1 MPTSFTSPPKTL
13 KVVPD
18 GMKLRR
24 YQKEGV
30 KRIVSQARTLLADEP
45 GLGKTCQALVAS
57 NIWRNPAIVIVC
69 PACITLNWEKEF
81 RMWDIHNREVL
92 IVGDKVKKYSGE
104 PVVVVSYESQKKVF
118 PLLKDL
124 LATSSATTP
133 SLLIA
138 DEFHYA
144 KNWEAQRTDNLINKL
159 LPQFHLFIGI
169 TGTPMTNKV
178 PDLHPLVSACVP
190 DLFPGFKTFCE
201 TYSHPVFDGYAVQYR
216 GARNITKL
224 KRKLAT
230 FMIRR
235 YKEDVLKDLPDKTYI
250 EHNIEIDRKVAQQ
263 SLEYVSYVQKLLND
277 EKPGELPASEKE
289 ALASVRREL
298 GVEKIPGVVEYSN
311 MLLNGG
317 SKPLVIFAYHRE
329 VVETIEAELKV
340 AGFRAAKIYGGTS
353 STAKHNLVDKF
364 QSGELDCLVLGIQAA
379 GVGITLT
386 ASSTVVVAEL
396 SYVPADM
403 QQAIDRIHRFGQK
416 NACMIHFC
424 LAEDSLDSRIWAT
437 LLQKVKVINKVI
449 GRT

>member
-144 KNWEAQRTDNLINKL
+144 KN
-159 LPQFHLFIGI
+159 
-169 TGTPMTNKV
+169 
-178 PDLHPLVSACVP
+178 
-190 DLFPGFKTFCE
+190 
-201 TYSHPVFDGYAVQYR
+201 
-216 GARNITKL
+216 
-224 KRKLAT
+224 
-230 FMIRR
+230 
-235 YKEDVLKDLPDKTYI
+235 
-250 EHNIEIDRKVAQQ
+250 
-263 SLEYVSYVQKLLND
+263 
-277 EKPGELPASEKE
+277 
-289 ALASVRREL
+289 
-298 GVEKIPGVVEYSN
+298 
-311 MLLNGG
+311 
-317 SKPLVIFAYHRE
+317 
-329 VVETIEAELKV
+329 
-340 AGFRAAKIYGGTS
+340 
-353 STAKHNLVDKF
+353 
-364 QSGELDCLVLGIQAA
+364 
-379 GVGITLT
+379 
-386 ASSTVVVAEL
+386 
-396 SYVPADM
+396 
-403 QQAIDRIHRFGQK
+403 
-416 NACMIHFC
+416 
-424 LAEDSLDSRIWAT
+424 
-437 LLQKVKVINKVI
+437 
-449 GRT
+449 